1 MSAGRF
7 CILVRRML
15 KSKFGGTFLTQNFAS
30 VSSGFFSEGADG
42 NCLSETS
49 IPDWFNDSEA
59 LLSIFSLSSPSITT
73 AFEILPDEPAVS
85 LVLNLANGKMT
96 SEISFSTLIVQVCFR

>member
-1 MSAGRF
+1 MF
-7 CILVRRML
+7 D
-15 KSKFGGTFLTQNFAS
+15 GTFFTQKFAS

-42 NCLSETS
+42 NCLSDTS

-73 AFEILPDEPAVS
+73 PFEVLPNESATS
-85 LVLNLANGKMT
+85 LVLNLTNGKMT
-96 SEISFSTLIVQVCFR
+96 SEIPFSTLIVQVCFR

>member
-1 MSAGRF
+1 
-7 CILVRRML
+7 ML
-15 KSKFGGTFLTQNFAS
+15 KSRFGGTFLTQNFAS

-59 LLSIFSLSSPSITT
+59 LLSIFSRSSPSITT
-73 AFEILPDEPAVS
+73 AFEILPNESVTS
-85 LVLNLANGKMT
+85 VVLNLANGMMT
-96 SEISFSTLIVQVCFR
+96 SEIPFSTLIVQMCFR